1 MVRTERM
8 NASVR
13 LAFCM
18 LVLMGSL
25 AFLVT
30 VWAPY
35 NRLGESKIELKEEEE
50 KLARVETTKA
60 EREREL
66 DLLRN
71 NSDYREIRARDLENR
86 SKPGEYIFR
95 IER

>member
-50 KLARVETTKA
+50 NAVQL
-60 EREREL
+60 
-66 DLLRN
+66 N
-71 NSDYREIRARDLENR
+71 
-86 SKPGEYIFR
+86 
-95 IER
+95 